1 MNQHNRKILIDNAE
15 FSYITDDS
23 RIVEHTGAFLRTQGN
38 QKYETQAREK
48 GCMHFVSPSWLWQTF
63 APFARIVGITG
74 TNGKTTTAAAIYS
87 ILLDLGYSVALL
99 GTRGFFINN
108 QQIAHKSLTTPP
120 SFEIFQFLLVAKQH
134 KCDFFIME
142 VSSHA
147 IAQNRIEGLEFAL
160 KILTNI
166 TSDHLDFHKTTT
178 NYVATKNAFFADDS
192 LKLIN
197 NDEPRAAPNPAALRS
212 YGIEHSATYTIPA
225 YSLKHG
231 ISAQIA
237 FAHQN
242 VSLFSPLFGR
252 HNLYNLLAA
261 IAAVHLLTEIELQ
274 RIVQAAENFG
284 GVKGRMEVVHQNPL
298 ILVDFAHTEDG
309 MRQIFESFLHRNIVV
324 VFGAGGDRDA
334 SKRPK
339 MGAVAEKYATKI
351 YLTNDNPR
359 TESPQAI
366 IEGILSGIQNRSK
379 CTIELDRKKAIF
391 SAISALKNDDVLLI
405 LGKGDESEQI
415 LANSRIACNDAQ
427 IVADFFSAC

>member
-1 MNQHNRKILIDNAE
+1 MNPHTRKIPIENAA
-15 FSYITDDS
+15 FTYITDDS
-23 RIVEHTGAFLRTQGN
+23 RIVDSKGAFLRTQLN
-38 QKYETQAREK
+38 QKYEQEARER
-48 GCMHFVSPSWLWQTF
+48 GCTHFVSPRFLWEHF

-120 SFEIFQFLLVAKQH
+120 VFEIFTFLLEAKQR

-178 NYVATKNAFFADDS
+178 EYVATKNAFFGDS
-192 LKLIN
+192 TLKLIN
-197 NDEPRAAPNPAALRS
+197 KDESHAAPNPANMRTYA
-212 YGIEHSATYTIPA
+212 IETPATYSIAA
-225 YSLKHG
+225 YSFKDG
-231 ISAQIA
+231 ISAQII
-237 FAHQN
+237 HSRQN

-261 IAAVHLLTEIELQ
+261 VAAVHLLTNATLE
-274 RIVQAAENFG
+274 RIVALAENFG
-284 GVKGRMEVVHQNPL
+284 GVKGRMEVVHSNPL
-298 ILVDFAHTEDG
+298 IIVDFAHTEDG

-324 VFGAGGDRDA
+324 VFGAGGDRDT

-339 MGAVAEKYATKI
+339 MGAIAEKYATKI

-366 IEGILSGIQNRSK
+366 LDEILSGIHDTSK
-379 CTIELDRKKAIF
+379 CVVEPDRRQAIHR
-391 SAISALKNDDVLLI
+391 AIAALAPDDVLLI
-405 LGKGDESEQI
+405 LGKGDEDEQI
-415 LANSRIACNDAQ
+415 LADKRIACNDAE
-427 IVADFFSAC
+427 IVAAFFKP

>member
-1 MNQHNRKILIDNAE
+1 MNLERKIPIENAA
-15 FSYITDDS
+15 FAYITDDS
-23 RIVEHTGAFLRTQGN
+23 RIVDASGAFLCTQLN
-38 QKYETQAREK
+38 QKYEQQARER
-48 GCMHFVSPSWLWQTF
+48 GCAHFVSPRFLWEHC

-99 GTRGFFINN
+99 GTRGFFIHN

-120 SFEIFQFLLVAKQH
+120 VFEIFSFLLEAKRQ

-178 NYVATKNAFFADDS
+178 EYVATKNAFFADDT

-197 NDEPRAAPNPAALRS
+197 RDEPRAAPNPANMRT
-212 YGIEHSATYTIPA
+212 YGIEEAATYAVAA
-225 YSLKHG
+225 YSFKDG

-237 FAHQN
+237 HSRQN

-261 IAAVHLLTEIELQ
+261 VAAVHLLTNAELE
-274 RIVQAAENFG
+274 RIVALAENFG
-284 GVKGRMEVVHQNPL
+284 GVKGRMEVVHTSPL
-298 ILVDFAHTEDG
+298 IIVDFAHTEDG
-309 MRQIFESFLHRNIVV
+309 MRQIFESFLHRKVVV
-324 VFGAGGDRDA
+324 VFGAGGDRDK

-339 MGAVAEKYATKI
+339 MGAVAEKYASKI

-366 IEGILSGIQNRSK
+366 LEDIMRGIRDASK
-379 CTIELDRKKAIF
+379 CVVEPDRRRAIHL
-391 SAISALKNDDVLLI
+391 AITALAPDDVLLI
-405 LGKGDESEQI
+405 LGKGDEEEQI
-415 LANSRIACNDAQ
+415 LADRRIACNDAE
-427 IVADFFSAC
+427 IVADFFKP

>member
-1 MNQHNRKILIDNAE
+1 MTHERKIPIENAA
-15 FSYITDDS
+15 FAYVTDDS
-23 RIVEHTGAFLRTQGN
+23 RVLDSEGAFLRTQLN
-38 QKYETQAREK
+38 QKYEQQARER
-48 GCMHFVSPSWLWQTF
+48 GCVHFVSPRFLWEHF

-120 SFEIFQFLLVAKQH
+120 VFEIFAFLLEAKRH

-178 NYVATKNAFFADDS
+178 EYVATKNAFFADETP
-192 LKLIN
+192 KLIN
-197 NDEPRAAPNPAALRS
+197 KDEPRAAPNTANMRT
-212 YGIEHSATYTIPA
+212 YGIEDVATYYVAA
-225 YSLKHG
+225 YSFKDG

-237 FAHQN
+237 HSRQN
-242 VSLFSPLFGR
+242 MSLFSPLFGR

-261 IAAVHLLTEIELQ
+261 VAAVHLLTDAALE
-274 RIVQAAENFG
+274 RIVALAENFG
-284 GVKGRMEVVHQNPL
+284 GVKGRMEVVHTNPL
-298 ILVDFAHTEDG
+298 IIVDFAHTEDG
-309 MRQIFESFLHRNIVV
+309 MRQIFESFLHRNIIV
-324 VFGAGGDRDA
+324 VFGAGGDRDT

-339 MGAVAEKYATKI
+339 MGAVAEKYASRI

-366 IEGILSGIQNRSK
+366 LDDIMRGIRDASK
-379 CTIELDRKKAIF
+379 CVVEPDRTKAIRL
-391 SAISALKNDDVLLI
+391 AIAALAPDDVLLI
-405 LGKGDESEQI
+405 LGKGDEEEQI
-415 LANSRIACNDAQ
+415 LSDRRIACNDAE
-427 IVADFFSAC
+427 IVADFFKP

>member
-1 MNQHNRKILIDNAE
+1 MNLERKIPIENAA
-15 FSYITDDS
+15 FAYITDDS
-23 RIVEHTGAFLRTQGN
+23 RIVDASGAFLCTQLN
-38 QKYETQAREK
+38 QKYEQQARER
-48 GCMHFVSPSWLWQTF
+48 GCAHFVSPRFLWEHC

-120 SFEIFQFLLVAKQH
+120 VFEIFSFLLEAKRQ

-178 NYVATKNAFFADDS
+178 EYVATKNAFFADDT

-197 NDEPRAAPNPAALRS
+197 RDEPRAAPNPANMRT
-212 YGIEHSATYTIPA
+212 YGIEESATYAVAA
-225 YSLKHG
+225 YSFKDG

-237 FAHQN
+237 HSRQN

-261 IAAVHLLTEIELQ
+261 VAAVHLLTNAELE
-274 RIVQAAENFG
+274 RIVALAENFG
-284 GVKGRMEVVHQNPL
+284 GVKGRMEVVHTSPL
-298 ILVDFAHTEDG
+298 IIVDFAHTEDG
-309 MRQIFESFLHRNIVV
+309 MRQIFESFLHRKVVV
-324 VFGAGGDRDA
+324 VFGAGGDRDK

-339 MGAVAEKYATKI
+339 MGTVAEKYASKI

-366 IEGILSGIQNRSK
+366 LEDIMRGIRDASK
-379 CTIELDRKKAIF
+379 CVVEPDRRRAIHL
-391 SAISALKNDDVLLI
+391 AITALAPDDVLLI
-405 LGKGDESEQI
+405 LGKGDEEEQI
-415 LANSRIACNDAQ
+415 LADRRIACNDTE
-427 IVADFFSAC
+427 IVADFFKP